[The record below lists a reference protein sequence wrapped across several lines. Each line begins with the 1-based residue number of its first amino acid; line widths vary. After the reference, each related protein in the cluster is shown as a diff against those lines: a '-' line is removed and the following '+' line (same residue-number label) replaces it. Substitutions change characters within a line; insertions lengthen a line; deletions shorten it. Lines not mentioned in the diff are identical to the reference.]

1 MYGGNFPNHGHQGH
15 GHHGHHHGHHHQE
28 GFSNQGQ
35 GFNVS
40 VTQSWNQQAW
50 QPTKGTHYKL
60 VSGLSSKMVLDVS
73 QNQHELNHVILY

>member
-28 GFSNQGQ
+28 